1 MPRSTSPR
9 ATASMLSRKPV
20 PVRIQK
26 RERSSERK
34 RILAAIMPTT
44 VWKLATPQSPTILS
58 SMRGQSLSVI
68 GSSEIDENFAAFHHN
83 RIAAQLEDAVDAG
96 RFAGSEVEA
105 EEMPRADDHAAMK
118 LAFGERP
125 SRVRAAR
132 IKGDVLFRIVESRD
146 GDLTDTRHT
155 LAQDRG
161 GLHLFGLAKDNA
173 RHRRLSPHCARRAR
187 PACRPRRRN
196 RRSAGGCCRS
206 AGSGAARRQR

>member
-58 SMRGQSLSVI
+58 SMRGQSFSVI
-68 GSSEIDENFAAFHHN
+68 GSPDIDENFAAFHHD
-83 RIAAQLEDAVDAG
+83 RIAPQLEDAVDAR

-105 EEMPRADDHAAMK
+105 EEMPRADDHVAME
-118 LAFGERP
+118 LTFGQG
-125 SRVRAAR
+125 SARVRTTR
-132 IKGDVLFRIVESRD
+132 IEGDVIGRANPRNGDFTGARD
-146 GDLTDTRHT
+146 A
-155 LAQDRG
+155 LAQHG
-161 GLHLFGLAKDNA
+161 VLVHLLRFAE
-173 RHRRLSPHCARRAR
+173 H
-187 PACRPRRRN
+187 
-196 RRSAGGCCRS
+196 
-206 AGSGAARRQR
+206 